1 MFRLT
6 KRILK
11 SFYLSPSSRFSSTS
25 AQSSEQPTTPFG
37 STVYIEQMYNLWLQ
51 DPAKVHSSW
60 HDYFKEIQAE
70 ELIEKAQASH
80 IAEQARDLSPAEL
93 EKLRS
98 DVIKIYFYVRSFNK
112 RGHELAN
119 LDPLSNFLIFTKVK
133 RGFCRYGQSHAG
145 TVRSEEQAK
154 SRARLSVLWVHR
166 SRPR

>member
-6 KRILK
+6 KQILK
-11 SFYLSPSSRFSSTS
+11 SFYRALSLRFSSTS
-25 AQSSEQPTTPFG
+25 AQSSEQPSTPFG

-70 ELIEKAQASH
+70 ELLEKAQASH
-80 IAEQARDLSPAEL
+80 IAEQARELSPAEL

-119 LDPLSNFLIFTKVK
+119 LDPLSNFLIFTK
-133 RGFCRYGQSHAG
+133 
-145 TVRSEEQAK
+145 
-154 SRARLSVLWVHR
+154 LNWVLGRHG
-166 SRPR
+166 